1 MQRDLVVVIL
11 YSSIYNQ
18 YKIVKKYK
26 IANIINYQ
34 CWEQFRFLLSSV
46 GVWWRVGN
54 IYFCLSIACRP
65 TVWPTQPSI

>member
-34 CWEQFRFLLSSV
+34 CWEQFRLHLYIVV
-46 GVWWRVGN
+46 GGCMVV
-54 IYFCLSIACRP
+54 CRQHKAVN
-65 TVWPTQPSI
+65 T